1 MVEANGAPGHPPG
14 APGYDWRQTRSGPR
28 KTAARRRL
36 FSERFT
42 QQLFLVLPILLFLTF
57 FVGPIISTVYISL
70 HNWNGVA
77 PTMRFIGLANY
88 TALIVQPRF
97 FHAVLN
103 NISWLVFL
111 LLAPTGLGLLLAAI
125 LDRGLVGERFFR
137 TVFFLPF
144 TIPAVAVAA
153 IWRWMY
159 EPTNGLLT
167 TVLNAAYL
175 SGLAQNWLGDPHV
188 VNFALMGEVM
198 WWTTGFS
205 FLIFFAGLRNI
216 PVECIEA
223 ARVEGATAWQVFW
236 KVSFPLL
243 WPSTII
249 VLGMASIDAMRLFD
263 VVWATTNGG
272 PAYASEVL
280 ATQMYDVAFGRFEM
294 GRASAISV
302 YLLLIA
308 GAIIMPYIY
317 YMSRRVQDSE
327 AE

>member
-1 MVEANGAPGHPPG
+1 MVKNAGAPGVSPG
-14 APGYDWRQTRSGPR
+14 ASSDAPRSPPR
-28 KTAARRRL
+28 KALRRRAL
-36 FSERFT
+36 PHSVE
-42 QQLFLVLPILLFLTF
+42 QKLFLVLPVVLFLAF
-57 FVGPIISTVYISL
+57 FVYPIISTVNISL
-70 HNWNGVA
+70 HQWNGVS
-77 PTMRFIGLANY
+77 PTMRFVGLANY
-88 TALIVQPRF
+88 FSLSAQPRF
-97 FHAVLN
+97 YHAVLN
-103 NISWLVFL
+103 NISWLIFL
-111 LLAPTGLGLLLAAI
+111 LFAPTGLGLLLAAI
-125 LDRGLVGERFFR
+125 LDRGLRGERVFR

-167 TVLNAAYL
+167 SLLNFVHL
-175 SGLAQNWLGDPHV
+175 GGLAQNWLGDPHV

-223 ARVEGATAWQVFW
+223 ARIENATPWQIFW

-249 VLGMASIDAMRLFD
+249 VLGMAAVDAMRLFD
-263 VVWATTNGG
+263 IVWATTNGG

-280 ATQMYDVAFGRFEM
+280 ATQMYDVAFGRFQM

-308 GAIIMPYIY
+308 GVIIMPYIY
-317 YMSRRVQDSE
+317 YMSKRVQDSE